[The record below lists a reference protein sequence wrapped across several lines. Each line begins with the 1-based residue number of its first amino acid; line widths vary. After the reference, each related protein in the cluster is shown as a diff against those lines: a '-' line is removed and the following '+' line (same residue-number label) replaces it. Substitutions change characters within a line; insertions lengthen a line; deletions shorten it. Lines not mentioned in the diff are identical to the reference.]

1 MDISNFVDKKYV
13 AHVLD
18 EQTFWIG
25 ESSDIEV
32 VVNLYEH
39 KDTYKIAAWLNG
51 TEEINTVDYEGSID
65 NPEEILAAMEKLVH
79 DNEDYI
85 ISLATEDEE

>member
-1 MDISNFVDKKYV
+1 MDISNFVDEKYV
-13 AHVLD
+13 AHVLE

-32 VVNLYEH
+32 IVNLYEH
-39 KDTYKIAAWLNG
+39 KGTYKIAAWFKG
-51 TEEINTVDYEGSID
+51 TDEINTIDYEGSVD
-65 NPEEILAAMEKLVH
+65 NPEEILAAMEKLVN

-85 ISLATEDEE
+85 LDLASWDGN